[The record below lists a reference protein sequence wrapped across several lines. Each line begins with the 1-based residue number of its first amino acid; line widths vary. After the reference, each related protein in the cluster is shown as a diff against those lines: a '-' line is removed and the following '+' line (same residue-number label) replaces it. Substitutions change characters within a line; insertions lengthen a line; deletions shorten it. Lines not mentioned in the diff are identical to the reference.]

1 MELYYKKKLKNK
13 GNTFLKVFVMIILV
27 ICFIIL
33 SQNRITNEF
42 QEEVESVISNDI
54 KEEVKLENNELVQ
67 EEKYIMKI
75 DYPIIEN
82 KDVYDKIR
90 LYIQGHKTEFLSMV
104 NKLEVK
110 EGFKYDFI
118 AQNQV
123 LTLGDIT
130 TIHILI
136 YYYAGGNHSTRID
149 RTYHYNNKTNE
160 EIDITYFLNE
170 ESSFQKLSLISYY
183 YVMKFAE
190 DEDRKFSDENVKDG
204 TAAILENYSHFSFRE
219 DGLNI
224 LFPPYQVTSWA
235 DGEVEITIP
244 YSELKNIV
252 KEEYIKLAITQEEID
267 VTKPAKRD
275 LKQFEGKKL
284 IAFTFDDGPN
294 PKTTTKLLN
303 NLEKYNAR
311 VTFFVLGSRVVQFK
325 NTLKTA
331 YEQGNQIGSHTY
343 NHLNL
348 LNINNYQ
355 VMKEIK
361 KTNEEIEKIIGIK
374 PSLIRPPYGNT
385 NKEIREMANMHTI
398 IWNIDTLDWKTRN
411 AEKIEKEILKNAH
424 DGAIILLHD
433 IYEESIDGALSA
445 MEKLEKEGYA
455 FVTIEEMA
463 ELKEMKLYK
472 DKVYYNFIKK

>member
-1 MELYYKKKLKNK
+1 MSL
-13 GNTFLKVFVMIILV
+13 FVLPDL
-27 ICFIIL
+27 FGW
-33 SQNRITNEF
+33 
-42 QEEVESVISNDI
+42 ISFCN
-54 KEEVKLENNELVQ
+54 
-67 EEKYIMKI
+67 
-75 DYPIIEN
+75 
-82 KDVYDKIR
+82 
-90 LYIQGHKTEFLSMV
+90 
-104 NKLEVK
+104 
-110 EGFKYDFI
+110 
-118 AQNQV
+118 V
-123 LTLGDIT
+123 LL
-130 TIHILI
+130 
-136 YYYAGGNHSTRID
+136 
-149 RTYHYNNKTNE
+149 
-160 EIDITYFLNE
+160 
-170 ESSFQKLSLISYY
+170 
-183 YVMKFAE
+183 
-190 DEDRKFSDENVKDG
+190 
-204 TAAILENYSHFSFRE
+204 
-219 DGLNI
+219 
-224 LFPPYQVTSWA
+224 
-235 DGEVEITIP
+235 
-244 YSELKNIV
+244 
-252 KEEYIKLAITQEEID
+252 
-267 VTKPAKRD
+267 
-275 LKQFEGKKL
+275 
-284 IAFTFDDGPN
+284 
-294 PKTTTKLLN
+294 
-303 NLEKYNAR
+303 
-311 VTFFVLGSRVVQFK
+311 LGSRVVQFK

-331 YEQGNQIGSHTY
+331 YKQGNQIGSHTY